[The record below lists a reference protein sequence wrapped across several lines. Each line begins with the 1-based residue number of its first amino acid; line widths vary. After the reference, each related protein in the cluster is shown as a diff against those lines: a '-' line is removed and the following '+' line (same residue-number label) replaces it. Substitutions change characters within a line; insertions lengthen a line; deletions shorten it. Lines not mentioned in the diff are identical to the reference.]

1 MRDWLS
7 HRVRASPNATALILA
22 STGESW
28 TFAELDSM
36 VEETAG
42 RLAALGV
49 ESGDHLGVV
58 TETRV
63 ASVRLL
69 HAAMRLGVTLV
80 PMGDSLTAGELR
92 SQAETADVTA
102 VVCGSATEGRAVE
115 AAGDAPVVSVDPPAT
130 DEATALEDA
139 SPESV
144 EPASREL
151 DDPQLLLF
159 TSGTTGDP
167 KAVTLTIRNLL
178 SSAVASAFRLGFDPA
193 DRWLVALSLHHMGGI
208 APVLRM
214 PLYGMTVVLRPEF
227 RAGPTADDI
236 ERHEVTAVSLVP
248 TMLRRMLEKRGTLSE
263 SLRVVLLGGAPA
275 SSELIARCRNYSVP
289 VYPTYGMTET
299 ASQIATARPKEA
311 FRNVGTVGRPLY
323 WTDLTVVGESG
334 TPVERGET
342 GELVVS
348 GPTVT
353 PGYYGDSE
361 ATAEA
366 FCEYGLKTGD
376 AGYLDAEGR
385 LYVLNRVD
393 DRIITGGEN
402 VEPGEVVDVL
412 RSHPEV
418 RDAAVVG
425 VPDPEWGERVG
436 ALVVP
441 GSEEVTRDGVEEYAR
456 ERLAGFKLPRIVA
469 FADELPRTV
478 SGTVKRDA
486 VRERLEAVAEGEDE
500 EAEDEAVD
508 GEAEDEAVDGEADDE
523 KAEGGDEGVG
533 GDESDADA
541 NDESDEPAEAGEDE
555 DELAEAD
562 ADTDA
567 EADAES
573 SDGDD
578 SADGDATGESPE

>member
-7 HRVRASPNATALILA
+7 HRVRVTPDATALLLA
-22 STGESW
+22 STGDSW
-28 TFAELDSM
+28 TFAELDEM
-36 VEETAG
+36 VAETAG
-42 RLAALGV
+42 HLAALGI

-58 TETRV
+58 METRV
-63 ASVRLL
+63 AYVRLL
-69 HAAMRLGVTLV
+69 HAAMRLGTVLV
-80 PMGDSLTAGELR
+80 PLGDGLTETELR
-92 SQAETADVTA
+92 AQAETADLTA
-102 VVCGSATEGRAVE
+102 LVCGAETERRAVDATESV
-115 AAGDAPVVSVDPPAT
+115 PVVSVDSPTT
-130 DEATALEDA
+130 DAASSLSDV
-139 SPESV
+139 SPETV
-144 EPASREL
+144 APASWDL
-151 DDPQLLLF
+151 DDTQLLLF

-167 KAVTLTIRNLL
+167 KAVRLRMRNLL

-193 DRWLVALSLHHMGGI
+193 DKWLVALSLHHMGGI

-214 PLYGMTVVLRPEF
+214 PLYGMTVVLRSEF
-227 RAGPTADDI
+227 RAGATADDI
-236 ERHEVTAVSLVP
+236 ERYDVTAVSLVP
-248 TMLRRMLEKRGTLSE
+248 TMLRRMLKKRGTLSE

-275 SSELIARCRNYSVP
+275 STELIERCRNYSVP

-323 WTDLTVVGESG
+323 WTEVTVLDETG
-334 TPVERGET
+334 TPVDGDET

-353 PGYYGDSE
+353 PGYYGDDE

-366 FCEYGLKTGD
+366 FCEYGLRTGD
-376 AGYLDAEGR
+376 AGYVDSAGR

-412 RSHPEV
+412 RSHPDI

-425 VPDPEWGERVG
+425 VPDDEWGERVG
-436 ALVVP
+436 ALVVRA
-441 GSEEVTRDGVEEYAR
+441 SEAVTRDVVEEYAR

-486 VRERLEAVAEGEDE
+486 VRERLEAVGEE
-500 EAEDEAVD
+500 TEAEPTESETVD
-508 GEAEDEAVDGEADDE
+508 GSDDGGDEDVEPGNEESVESE
-523 KAEGGDEGVG
+523 GDEGV
-533 GDESDADA
+533 ESE
-541 NDESDEPAEAGEDE
+541 NDEGVESENDDAPAD
-555 DELAEAD
+555 
-562 ADTDA
+562 
-567 EADAES
+567 
-573 SDGDD
+573 
-578 SADGDATGESPE
+578 SPE

>member
-7 HRVRASPNATALILA
+7 HRVRASPDATALILA

-36 VEETAG
+36 VEETAA

-58 TETRV
+58 METRV
-63 ASVRLL
+63 AYVRLL

-80 PMGDSLTAGELR
+80 PMGDGLTAGELR

-115 AAGDAPVVSVDPPAT
+115 AAGEAPVVSVDPPAT
-130 DEATALEDA
+130 DEVSALEDA
-139 SPESV
+139 SPESF
-144 EPASREL
+144 EPASWEL
-151 DDPQLLLF
+151 DDAQLLLF

-167 KAVTLTIRNLL
+167 KAVTLTTLNLL

-275 SSELIARCRNYSVP
+275 SAELIERCRNYSVP

-323 WTDLTVVGESG
+323 WTDLTVVDESG
-334 TPVERGET
+334 APVERGET

-353 PGYYGDSE
+353 PGYYGDE
-361 ATAEA
+361 AATTEA

-412 RSHPEV
+412 RSHPDV

-436 ALVVP
+436 ALVVRD
-441 GSEEVTRDGVEEYAR
+441 SEELTRDGVEEYAR

-486 VRERLEAVAEGEDE
+486 VRERLEAVAEDEDE
-500 EAEDEAVD
+500 ETDEPDDETANGESEDEDEAP
-508 GEAEDEAVDGEADDE
+508 E
-523 KAEGGDEGVG
+523 
-533 GDESDADA
+533 GDESDDEPT
-541 NDESDEPAEAGEDE
+541 DESDDGDEESDDGDE
-555 DELAEAD
+555 DYEVRDE
-562 ADTDA
+562 
-567 EADAES
+567 ES
-573 SDGDD
+573 DD
-578 SADGDATGESPE
+578 SPDGDAPADATE

>member
-7 HRVRASPNATALILA
+7 HRIRASPDATALLLA
-22 STGESW
+22 TSGESW
-28 TFAELDSM
+28 TFAELDAM

-42 RLAALGV
+42 RLAALGI

-58 TETRV
+58 METRV
-63 ASVRLL
+63 AYVRLL
-69 HAAMRLGVTLV
+69 HAAMRLGATLV
-80 PMGDSLTAGELR
+80 PLGDGLTANELR
-92 SQAETADVTA
+92 KQAETADLTA
-102 VVCGSATEGRAVE
+102 LVCGSETESRAVE
-115 AAGDAPVVSVDPPAT
+115 ATDSIPVVSVDSPKT
-130 DEATALEDA
+130 DVATALSDA

-144 EPASREL
+144 EPASWSL
-151 DDPQLLLF
+151 DDTQLLLF

-167 KAVTLTIRNLL
+167 KAVSLQMGNLL

-193 DRWLVALSLHHMGGI
+193 DRWLVALSMHHMGGI

-214 PLYGMTVVLRPEF
+214 PLYGMTVVLRPDF
-227 RAGPTADDI
+227 QAGPTADDI
-236 ERHEVTAVSLVP
+236 ERHDVTAVSLVP
-248 TMLRRMLEKRGTLSE
+248 TMLRRMLAKRGTLSE

-275 SSELIARCRNYSVP
+275 STELIERCRNYSVP

-311 FRNVGTVGRPLY
+311 FQNVGTVGRPLY
-323 WTDLTVVGESG
+323 WTDVTVLGEAG
-334 TPVERGET
+334 DPVERGQT

-353 PGYYGDSE
+353 PGYYGDEE
-361 ATAEA
+361 ATKDA
-366 FCEYGLKTGD
+366 FCEYGLRTGD
-376 AGYLDAEGR
+376 VGYVDSAGR
-385 LYVLNRVD
+385 VYVLNRVG

-412 RSHPEV
+412 RSHPDV

-425 VPDPEWGERVG
+425 VPDPEWGQRVG

-441 GSEEVTRDGVEEYAR
+441 ASADATRDALDEFAR

-486 VRERLEAVAEGEDE
+486 VRERLEAVREASDDDPAAETADGEEADDIEDGGGESDERAKTGGSENGDNQTGGGGNEDEDGDENGTEERGESGRDAEAEGE
-500 EAEDEAVD
+500 
-508 GEAEDEAVDGEADDE
+508 GTDDDPVE
-523 KAEGGDEGVG
+523 
-533 GDESDADA
+533 
-541 NDESDEPAEAGEDE
+541 
-555 DELAEAD
+555 
-562 ADTDA
+562 
-567 EADAES
+567 
-573 SDGDD
+573 
-578 SADGDATGESPE
+578 